1 MRYAVFGTLNSPMG
15 VVKRK
20 GLFQLVTPWCCR
32 ILLSIVE
39 LLRLCFT
46 STCSISSLFITISLS
61 VRVGLKLIFLKQLSS
76 WNRDGNGKKSS
87 HKSLLDC
94 NLFQEQTTIT
104 KRKSCLVLLHDSFPH
119 RSFEITVLSF
129 NRYVSRPGE
138 YDDVT
143 RWGHWLWSVIQI
155 SFSLRLQCRQIQHTY
170 LLERQD
176 NRQPRSQDHHSVHYS
191 VSELSIVI
199 TSFSCFYK
207 LYWLGP
213 YRNVLNNLVQA
224 QS

>member
-1 MRYAVFGTLNSPMG
+1 MEKNPHT
-15 VVKRK
+15 
-20 GLFQLVTPWCCR
+20 
-32 ILLSIVE
+32 
-39 LLRLCFT
+39 
-46 STCSISSLFITISLS
+46 
-61 VRVGLKLIFLKQLSS
+61 
-76 WNRDGNGKKSS
+76 
-87 HKSLLDC
+87 SLLDW
-94 NLFQEQTTIT
+94 NLYQQQTIMT
-104 KRKSCLVLLHDSFPH
+104 KRKSCLVLFHDSFPH

-129 NRYVSRPGE
+129 NRYGSASRPGE

-176 NRQPRSQDHHSVHYS
+176 DRQPRSQDYHLVHYS
-191 VSELSIVI
+191 VCELSIKI
-199 TSFSCFYK
+199 TSFSFFYQ